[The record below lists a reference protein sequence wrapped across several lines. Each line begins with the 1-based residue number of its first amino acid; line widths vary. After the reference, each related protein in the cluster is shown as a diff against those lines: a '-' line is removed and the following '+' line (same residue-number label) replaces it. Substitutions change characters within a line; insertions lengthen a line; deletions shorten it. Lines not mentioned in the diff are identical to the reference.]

1 MTKSKK
7 KGARVPPS
15 LLLLA
20 ARAELREATEGRGRE
35 TKTVW
40 ELEEGGRLRKHFT
53 PPPANSVG
61 QRRNKKAGVKHEL
74 TRNGLSFLSPSAPT
88 SQLPF
93 LLYFTPALRRNYFS
107 SLVK

>member
-1 MTKSKK
+1 M
-7 KGARVPPS
+7 
-15 LLLLA
+15 
-20 ARAELREATEGRGRE
+20 REATEGSGRE

-74 TRNGLSFLSPSAPT
+74 TRNGLSFRANEPVAFPSLLHSGAAEE
-88 SQLPF
+88 LLF
-93 LLYFTPALRRNYFS
+93 LAGKMI
-107 SLVK
+107 LVLAEDGGGEGRGRQT